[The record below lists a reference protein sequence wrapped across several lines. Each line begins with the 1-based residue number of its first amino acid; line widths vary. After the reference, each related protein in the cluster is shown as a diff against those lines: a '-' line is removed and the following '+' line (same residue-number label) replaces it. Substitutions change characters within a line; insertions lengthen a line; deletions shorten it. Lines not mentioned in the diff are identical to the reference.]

1 MYPLLENSPYPPAA
15 GVYIH
20 IPFCVHKCNYCD
32 FYSITKLDKIPHFIQ
47 TLLQEIELFAK
58 NKDYRKIEADSI
70 FIGGGTPSLLEPQYI
85 ELILKSLNTIFD
97 FSVDTEFTIEANPG
111 ATENK
116 YLSEY
121 KQLGINRL
129 SFGVQSFNDDEL
141 KFLER
146 IHTAKEAQNTIETAI
161 NQGFDNIS
169 LDLIFGLPNQTM
181 EKWANTLQTALSY
194 NLHHYSIYNLIY
206 EEGTRLTKDLN
217 SSKINALP
225 EDMEEE
231 IYNYTVQE
239 MQNKN
244 YKQYEISNYNK
255 ENYFSRHNI
264 KYWTHQE
271 YYGFGPSS
279 HSFDG
284 KKRYW
289 NFSNLNKY
297 SENIYKNQLPIED
310 IDELDNDKIIRETI
324 MLGLR
329 FGGVPIL
336 PLKDIYQVDLL
347 DLISN
352 NENLFK
358 RHLEPN
364 INKLIISPS
373 SKFIANEIVINL
385 IKYIELKI
393 FK

>member
-1 MYPLLENSPYPPAA
+1 MYPLLENCPEPAAA

-32 FYSITKLDKIPHFIQ
+32 FYSITRLDRIPHFIQ
-47 TLLQEIELFAK
+47 GLIHEINLFAK
-58 NKDYRKIEADSI
+58 TKEYNKIPVNSI
-70 FIGGGTPSLLEPQYI
+70 FIGGGTPSLLQPQYI
-85 ELILKSLNTIFD
+85 ESIVKSLEKIFD
-97 FSVDTEFTIEANPG
+97 FAENTEFTIEANPG
-111 ATENK
+111 AIESK

-141 KFLER
+141 KSLER
-146 IHTAKEAQNTIETAI
+146 IHSSKEAQKTIDTAI

-169 LDLIFGLPNQTM
+169 LDLIFGLPNQTLD
-181 EKWANTLQTALSY
+181 KWANTLRVALEY
-194 NLHHYSIYNLIY
+194 NLQHYSIYNLIY
-206 EEGTRLTKDLN
+206 EEGTRLTQALN
-217 SSKINALP
+217 LSKIQQLS
-225 EDMEEE
+225 EDIEEE
-231 IYNYTVQE
+231 MYNYTVRTME
-239 MQNKN
+239 AQN
-244 YKQYEISNYNK
+244 YQQYEISNYNK

-264 KYWTHQE
+264 KYWTHQQ

-284 KKRYW
+284 KIRYW

-297 SENIYKNQLPIED
+297 LEKINKNQLPIED
-310 IDELDNDKIIRETI
+310 IDELNKEKIIRETI

-329 FGGVPIL
+329 YGGVPIL
-336 PLKDIYQVDLL
+336 PFKDIYQVDLL
-347 DLISN
+347 ELINN

-358 RHLEPN
+358 CHFEPN
-364 INKLIISPS
+364 INKLILRSS
-373 SKFIANEIVINL
+373 SKFIANEIIINL

-393 FK
+393 F

>member
-1 MYPLLENSPYPPAA
+1 MYPLLENCPEPVAA
-15 GVYIH
+15 GVYVH

-47 TLLQEIELFAK
+47 SLTREIEIFAK
-58 NKDYRKIEADSI
+58 TKEFIRIPANSI
-70 FIGGGTPSLLEPQYI
+70 FIGGGTPSLLQPQYI
-85 ELILKSLNTIFD
+85 EFIIKALENIFD
-97 FSVDTEFTIEANPG
+97 FTENTEFTIEANPG
-111 ATENK
+111 ATESK

-194 NLHHYSIYNLIY
+194 NLQHYSIYNLIY
-206 EEGTRLTKDLN
+206 EEGTRLTESLIL
-217 SSKINALP
+217 SKIQQLS
-225 EDMEEE
+225 EDIEEE
-231 IYNYTVQE
+231 IYNYTVKE
-239 MQNKN
+239 MEAHN

-297 SENIYKNQLPIED
+297 SEKISENQLPIED
-310 IDELDNDKIIRETI
+310 IDELDKEKIIQETI

-329 FGGVPIL
+329 FGGIPIL

-347 DLISN
+347 DLMSK

-358 RHLEPN
+358 CHFEPN
-364 INKLIISPS
+364 INKLILNTS
-373 SKFIANEIVINL
+373 SKFIANEIIINL
-385 IKYIELKI
+385 IKHIELKI

>member
-194 NLHHYSIYNLIY
+194 NLQHYSIYNLIY

-393 FK
+393 IK

>member
-1 MYPLLENSPYPPAA
+1 
-15 GVYIH
+15 
-20 IPFCVHKCNYCD
+20 
-32 FYSITKLDKIPHFIQ
+32 
-47 TLLQEIELFAK
+47 
-58 NKDYRKIEADSI
+58 
-70 FIGGGTPSLLEPQYI
+70 
-85 ELILKSLNTIFD
+85 
-97 FSVDTEFTIEANPG
+97 
-111 ATENK
+111 
-116 YLSEY
+116 
-121 KQLGINRL
+121 
-129 SFGVQSFNDDEL
+129 
-141 KFLER
+141 
-146 IHTAKEAQNTIETAI
+146 
-161 NQGFDNIS
+161 
-169 LDLIFGLPNQTM
+169 M

-194 NLHHYSIYNLIY
+194 NLQHYSIYNLIY

-393 FK
+393 IK

>member
-32 FYSITKLDKIPHFIQ
+32 FYSITKLDKIPHFIKA
-47 TLLQEIELFAK
+47 LLQEIELFAK

-194 NLHHYSIYNLIY
+194 NLQHYSIYNLIY